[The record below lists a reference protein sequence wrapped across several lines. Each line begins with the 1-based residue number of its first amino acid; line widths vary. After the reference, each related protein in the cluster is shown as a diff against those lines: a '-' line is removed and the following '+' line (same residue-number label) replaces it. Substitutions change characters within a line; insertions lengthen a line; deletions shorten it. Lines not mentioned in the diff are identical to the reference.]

1 MFYERFEKLCK
12 EREVTPAQVRKQL
25 DISQSTM
32 ASWKSRD
39 LTPNAVTLV
48 QLADYFEITVD
59 ALLGR
64 TSSSN
69 RLKFRDEI
77 LYLFRLLEMPKEELA
92 NFIALITKTYE
103 TFDSMK
109 WSDDEKGM
117 DTVSAVAYGYYSN
130 MKELMDINNKKWV
143 DDIYNLYRRYEEIRP
158 DVKKILDSF
167 QRLNVKGKREAVK
180 RVNELTYV
188 PEYQHGTTP

>member
-25 DISQSTM
+25 GISQSTM

-77 LYLFRLLEMPKEELA
+77 LYLFRLLEMPKDELA

-109 WSDDEKGM
+109 WPDDEKGV
-117 DTVSAVAYGYYSN
+117 DTVSAVAYGYYFN
-130 MKELMDINNKKWV
+130 MKNLMDINNKKWE
-143 DDIYNLYRRYEEIRP
+143 DDIYNLYRRYEEIKP

-167 QRLNVKGKREAVK
+167 QHLNVKGKREAIK